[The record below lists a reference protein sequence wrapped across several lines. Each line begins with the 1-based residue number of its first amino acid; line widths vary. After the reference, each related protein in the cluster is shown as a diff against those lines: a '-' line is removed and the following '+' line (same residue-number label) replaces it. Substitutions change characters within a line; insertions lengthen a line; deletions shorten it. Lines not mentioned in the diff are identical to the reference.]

1 MADEPTEKDRRR
13 KRKEM
18 DLDRDGNISP
28 AERAA
33 YRQRKELEPDPLSK
47 RELAAEYGYALD
59 VIYANPELRKL
70 FERALNAEDGQ
81 WEPALFIARLKNT
94 NWWKNGKY
102 WRQAW
107 VSEKE
112 GSEWGNDFA
121 NAQEVVRRRATA
133 LGATLDEQQLK
144 RLTRRY
150 LYEGWYDGPRGT
162 FLDNA
167 LADYIGGSVADGD
180 DTEAVLRRQAW
191 EYGIDKTLG
200 DDYYV
205 KAMRRIARGEVT
217 LEGLTAEM
225 RQQAMSKYKP
235 FAGALEKGQTTREA
249 VSGYTAAMSE
259 LLEIDPTK
267 IDLDD
272 PLLKKAWT
280 TRPGTEGGE
289 ELMSVYDFETTVRQ
303 DPRWRAT
310 GNGRRATM
318 STAMQFLQGLGFNG
332 ASIGGG
338 R

>member
-1 MADEPTEKDRRR
+1 MADEPTDKERRK

-18 DLDRDGNISP
+18 DLNGDGEISP
-28 AERAA
+28 AEKAA
-33 YRQRKELEPDPLSK
+33 YRQRQELEPDPLSR
-47 RELAAEYGYALD
+47 RELATKYGYALE

-81 WEPALFIARLKNT
+81 WEPALFVARLKDT

-112 GSEWGNDFA
+112 GSEWENDFA
-121 NAQEVVRRRATA
+121 NAQEVVRRRATS
-133 LGATLDEQQLK
+133 LGASLDENQLK
-144 RLTRRY
+144 RMTRRY
-150 LYEGWYDGPRGT
+150 LYEGWYEGARAT

-167 LADYIGGSVADGD
+167 LADFIGGDVTDGE
-180 DTEAVLRRQAW
+180 DTETTLRRTAW
-191 EYGIDKTLG
+191 DYGIDKTLG
-200 DDYYV
+200 DDWYT

-235 FAGALEKGQTTREA
+235 FASALEKGQTTRDA
-249 VSGYTAAMSE
+249 VGSYTAAMAE
-259 LLEIDPTK
+259 LLEIDPAK

-280 TRPGTEGGE
+280 AKPGAEGGE

-303 DPRWRAT
+303 DARWRAT

>member
-1 MADEPTEKDRRR
+1 MAEGMTEEERRK

-18 DLDRDGNISP
+18 DLDGNKEISP

-33 YRQRKELEPDPLSK
+33 YRQRQELEPDPLSK
-47 RELAAEYGYALD
+47 KELAAQYGYAME
-59 VIYANPELRKL
+59 VIYANPELRQL

-81 WEPALFIARLKNT
+81 WEPALFLARVKDT
-94 NWWKNGKY
+94 DWWKHGKY
-102 WRQAW
+102 WRAAW
-107 VSEKE
+107 ITEKE
-112 GSEWGNDFA
+112 GSEWENTFSS
-121 NAQEVVRRRATA
+121 AQEVVSRRAVA
-133 LGATLDEQQLK
+133 LGANLDEKQLK

-150 LYEGWYDGPRGT
+150 LYEGWSDGSRAT

-167 LADYIGGSVADGD
+167 LADYIGGDSVDRE
-180 DTEAVLRRQAW
+180 DTETDLRKTAW
-191 EYGIDKTLG
+191 EYGVDKGLG
-200 DDYYV
+200 DDWYT
-205 KAMRRIARGEVT
+205 KAMRRIARGEAT
-217 LEGLTAEM
+217 MEGVKAEL

-235 FAGALEKGQTTREA
+235 FAAALEKGQTTRDA
-249 VSGYTAAMSE
+249 ASQYTASMAE

-280 TRPGTEGGE
+280 TKVGEEGGE
-289 ELMSVYDFETTVRQ
+289 NLMSVYDFETTVRQ

-310 GNGRRATM
+310 GNGRKATM

-332 ASIGGG
+332 ANIGGT

>member
-1 MADEPTEKDRRR
+1 MAEPTDKERAK

-18 DLDRDGNISP
+18 DLNGDGEISP

-33 YRQRKELEPDPLSK
+33 YRQRQDMQPDPLS
-47 RELAAEYGYALD
+47 RSELAAKYGYALE

-70 FERALNAEDGQ
+70 FERAMKAEDGQ
-81 WEPALFIARLKNT
+81 WEPTLFLAKVKDT

-121 NAQEVVRRRATA
+121 NAEEIVRRRATA
-133 LGATLDEQQLK
+133 LGASLDEKQLK

-150 LYEGWYDGPRGT
+150 LYEGWYDGSRAT

-167 LADYIGGSVADGD
+167 LADFIGGDVVDGE
-180 DTEAVLRRQAW
+180 DTESVLRRQAW
-191 EYGIDKTLG
+191 EYGIDKVLG
-200 DDYYV
+200 DDYYT

-235 FAGALEKGQTTREA
+235 FASALEKGQTTREA
-249 VSGYTAAMSE
+249 VGSYTAAMSE
-259 LLEIDPTK
+259 LLEIDATK

-280 TRPGTEGGE
+280 TKPGVEGGE

-332 ASIGGG
+332 ANIGG